1 MHFFFHFVRDIST
14 FHAPRPRR
22 HRRDA
27 YSHRA
32 TVGIVTEKFLPNSRA
47 VGDSLNPETRLDARV
62 DTHTM
67 MRPPPPRKPTTSS
80 KTTDAASTSTNAPTN
95 APAQS
100 TKEIPTGDV
109 PPLNKTYDAPS
120 WGGAPTAEFYLD
132 TLKDGVLVSRERL
145 DATKDGTPRSSV
157 RFGRHPSC
165 DVVVEHPSTSRLHAV
180 IQFKGGTT
188 EAYVLDCGSAHG
200 TFVNKRRVKPG
211 AHAPVRVG
219 DQIKL
224 GESSRTYVLDG
235 DESLMPEEGLSAAEM
250 RALAA
255 LEKAAEE
262 EAKKELEALKRERAA
277 EKAAAEKAAESSWGM
292 VDDDEEIAE
301 RQRAIEEV
309 NWRTHRGKFSDRQE
323 KQRENIQRKEEK
335 RASMRLEIERIR
347 AKESTQQG
355 GLSAGQLARVS
366 TVERAI
372 ETLEEEIEDAGETL
386 NESLRASLGLTSGGG
401 ASRRRRGRGSDD
413 DEYDDDGDEDDFYDR
428 SGSNAQRKKRK
439 GSKRVNDDDKSLGVS
454 TPKTLETA
462 TTLWDK
468 RVAVEKSISDTEELI
483 SITEQAA
490 QAERARTAGV
500 SSQGDA
506 LDAYMDEIGAS
517 RFTAEIDR
525 LREALSEKVSELER
539 VSRLLKYADPKEEF
553 RPGSAKGDAMRKR
566 VEEAEARRV
575 EEEKKREEALK
586 AKRAEEL
593 EERAHRDEETRRQE
607 EWERQGHLTEKRKF
621 TGGGG
626 GFGGGVADGDVH
638 AEARQTAKKDEDDE
652 DAPVVVDEAEL
663 APSFA
668 REREDEPRR
677 RASPEP
683 TPRENPPAPPVHA
696 DGDDD
701 NDDDGF
707 LMPDQL
713 RALASSSSA
722 GGLEIR
728 RRPTTAAA
736 ARDRPTAT
744 TTTTTTTNTD
754 DSTTRTAEASVMS
767 DIERLIAA
775 SSGRR
780 YAEEDDAEE
789 DGDHDAAPT
798 WTAPANQTGDGKS
811 SLNAKLGY

>member
-1 MHFFFHFVRDIST
+1 
-14 FHAPRPRR
+14 
-22 HRRDA
+22 
-27 YSHRA
+27 
-32 TVGIVTEKFLPNSRA
+32 
-47 VGDSLNPETRLDARV
+47 
-62 DTHTM
+62 
-67 MRPPPPRKPTTSS
+67 MRPPPPRKPTTS
-80 KTTDAASTSTNAPTN
+80 KPTDAASTHE
-95 APAQS
+95 PAQP
-100 TKEIPTGDV
+100 TKGIHTDKSV
-109 PPLNKTYDAPS
+109 PPLNKTYDAPL

-145 DATKDGTPRSSV
+145 DASKDGTPRSCV

-277 EKAAAEKAAESSWGM
+277 EKAAEKAAESSWGM

-309 NWRTHRGKFSDRQE
+309 DWRTHRGKFSDRQE

-413 DEYDDDGDEDDFYDR
+413 DEYDDDDDNEDNFYDR

-454 TPKTLETA
+454 APKTLETA

-468 RVAVEKSISDTEELI
+468 RIAVEKSISDTEELI

-525 LREALSEKVSELER
+525 LRETLSEKVSELER

-566 VEEAEARRV
+566 VEEADARRV

-593 EERAHRDEETRRQE
+593 EERARRDEETRRQE

-626 GFGGGVADGDVH
+626 VADGDVH
-638 AEARQTAKKDEDDE
+638 AEAHRTAKDEDDE
-652 DAPVVVDEAEL
+652 DGPVVVDEAEL

-677 RASPEP
+677 RASPKP
-683 TPRENPPAPPVHA
+683 SPRENPSGSPVRA
-696 DGDDD
+696 VDDD
-701 NDDDGF
+701 NDDDDDDGF

-728 RRPTTAAA
+728 RRPAADAA

-744 TTTTTTTNTD
+744 TTTTTNTD
-754 DSTTRTAEASVMS
+754 DSTRTAEASVMS

-780 YAEEDDAEE
+780 YAEEAEEE
-789 DGDHDAAPT
+789 DGDHDAAPA

>member
-1 MHFFFHFVRDIST
+1 
-14 FHAPRPRR
+14 
-22 HRRDA
+22 
-27 YSHRA
+27 
-32 TVGIVTEKFLPNSRA
+32 
-47 VGDSLNPETRLDARV
+47 
-62 DTHTM
+62 
-67 MRPPPPRKPTTSS
+67 MRPPPPRKPTTTSS
-80 KTTDAASTSTNAPTN
+80 KTDAASTKPTHERVDS
-95 APAQS
+95 A
-100 TKEIPTGDV
+100 KEIPVGTA
-109 PPLNKTYDAPS
+109 PPLNKTYDVPP

-145 DATKDGTPRSSV
+145 DATKDGTPRSCV

-262 EAKKELEALKRERAA
+262 EAKRELEALKRERAA
-277 EKAAAEKAAESSWGM
+277 EKAAAAAAAAAESSWGM

-309 NWRTHRGKFSDRQE
+309 DWRTHRGKFSDRQE

-372 ETLEEEIEDAGETL
+372 ETLEEEIEDASETL

-413 DEYDDDGDEDDFYDR
+413 DEYDGDDGDDDDFYDR

-439 GSKRVNDDDKSLGVS
+439 GSKRVNDNDKSLGVS
-454 TPKTLETA
+454 APKTLETA

-525 LREALSEKVSELER
+525 LRETLSEKVSELER

-593 EERAHRDEETRRQE
+593 EERARRDEETRRQE
-607 EWERQGHLTEKRKF
+607 EWERQGNLTEKRKF

-626 GFGGGVADGDVH
+626 GGTDGGVH
-638 AEARQTAKKDEDDE
+638 AEAHRTAMAKDADDE
-652 DAPVVVDEAEL
+652 DGPVVVDEAEL
-663 APSFA
+663 APLFA

-683 TPRENPPAPPVHA
+683 TPRENPPVPPAHA
-696 DGDDD
+696 DGDVDNDD
-701 NDDDGF
+701 DDDDGF

-728 RRPTTAAA
+728 RRPTAA
-736 ARDRPTAT
+736 ARDRPTVT
-744 TTTTTTTNTD
+744 TTTTTTTNTAANTD
-754 DSTTRTAEASVMS
+754 DSTRTAEASVMS

-780 YAEEDDAEE
+780 YAEADAEADE
-789 DGDHDAAPT
+789 ANRDRDVAST

>member
-1 MHFFFHFVRDIST
+1 
-14 FHAPRPRR
+14 
-22 HRRDA
+22 
-27 YSHRA
+27 
-32 TVGIVTEKFLPNSRA
+32 
-47 VGDSLNPETRLDARV
+47 
-62 DTHTM
+62 M
-67 MRPPPPRKPTTSS
+67 MRPPPPRKPTTTSS
-80 KTTDAASTSTNAPTN
+80 KPTDAASTSTNAPTN
-95 APAQS
+95 EPAQS
-100 TKEIPTGDV
+100 TKEIPTGHV
-109 PPLNKTYDAPS
+109 PPLNKTYDAPA
-120 WGGAPTAEFYLD
+120 WGGTPTAEFYLD

-145 DATKDGTPRSSV
+145 DASKDGTPRSCV

-277 EKAAAEKAAESSWGM
+277 EKAAEKAAESSWGM

-309 NWRTHRGKFSDRQE
+309 DWRTHRGKFSDRQE

-401 ASRRRRGRGSDD
+401 GASRRRRGRGSDD
-413 DEYDDDGDEDDFYDR
+413 DEYDDDDGDEDDFYDR

-439 GSKRVNDDDKSLGVS
+439 GSKRVKDDDKSLGVS
-454 TPKTLETA
+454 APKTLETA

-468 RVAVEKSISDTEELI
+468 RVAVEKSISDTKELI

-490 QAERARTAGV
+490 QAERARTAGI

-525 LREALSEKVSELER
+525 LRETLSEKVSELER

-593 EERAHRDEETRRQE
+593 EERARRDEETRRQE

-621 TGGGG
+621 TGGGGG

-696 DGDDD
+696 DGAED

-744 TTTTTTTNTD
+744 TTTTTTTTNTD

-780 YAEEDDAEE
+780 YAEQDDAEEE

>member
-1 MHFFFHFVRDIST
+1 M
-14 FHAPRPRR
+14 
-22 HRRDA
+22 
-27 YSHRA
+27 
-32 TVGIVTEKFLPNSRA
+32 
-47 VGDSLNPETRLDARV
+47 
-62 DTHTM
+62 
-67 MRPPPPRKPTTSS
+67 
-80 KTTDAASTSTNAPTN
+80 
-95 APAQS
+95 
-100 TKEIPTGDV
+100 KEIPVGAA
-109 PPLNKTYDAPS
+109 PPLNKTYDVPP

-145 DATKDGTPRSSV
+145 DAEKDGTPRSCV

-255 LEKAAEE
+255 LEKAAAE

-277 EKAAAEKAAESSWGM
+277 EKAAAAAESSWGM
-292 VDDDEEIAE
+292 VDDDDEIAE

-309 NWRTHRGKFSDRQE
+309 DWRTHRGKFSDRQE

-372 ETLEEEIEDAGETL
+372 ETLEEEIEDASETL
-386 NESLRASLGLTSGGG
+386 NDSLRASLGLTSGGGG

-413 DEYDDDGDEDDFYDR
+413 DEYDGDDGDEDDFYDR

-439 GSKRVNDDDKSLGVS
+439 GSKRVNDNDKSLGVS
-454 TPKTLETA
+454 APKTLETA

-468 RVAVEKSISDTEELI
+468 RVAIEKSISDTEELI

-525 LREALSEKVSELER
+525 LRETLSEKVSELER

-593 EERAHRDEETRRQE
+593 EERTRREEETRRQE

-626 GFGGGVADGDVH
+626 GGGGGSSVTDGGVH
-638 AEARQTAKKDEDDE
+638 AEAHPTALTKDEDDE
-652 DAPVVVDEAEL
+652 DGPVVVDEAEL

-668 REREDEPRR
+668 HEREDEPRR
-677 RASPEP
+677 RASPDP
-683 TPRENPPAPPVHA
+683 TPRENPPVSPVRA
-696 DGDDD
+696 DGDDE

-713 RALASSSSA
+713 RALASSASA

-728 RRPTTAAA
+728 RRPTAAT
-736 ARDRPTAT
+736 ARDRPTVAI
-744 TTTTTTTNTD
+744 TTTTTNTAANTD
-754 DSTTRTAEASVMS
+754 DSTRTAEASVMS

-780 YAEEDDAEE
+780 YAEDDAEDE
-789 DGDHDAAPT
+789 RDGDQDAVPA

-811 SLNAKLGY
+811 SLNAKFGY